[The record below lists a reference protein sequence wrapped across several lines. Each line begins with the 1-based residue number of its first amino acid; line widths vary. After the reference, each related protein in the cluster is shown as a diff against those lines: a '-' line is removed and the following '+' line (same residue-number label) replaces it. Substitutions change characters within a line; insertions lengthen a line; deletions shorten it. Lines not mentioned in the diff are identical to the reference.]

1 MTPAVYTSAQWDGEY
16 GAIFFKRAPP
26 PACPACHRTGF
37 FGPRKVNDRRYSLCK
52 FCGAYQ
58 AIGGER
64 TRCVATVHGCSKWPM
79 VAAAPYLWWVQPD
92 ETGYDCPYCGQ
103 RVQVAA
109 AVVKRP
115 SEDPAHPWA
124 RVPQHMSFEQAAAFW
139 LSQGRPRVYL

>member
-79 VAAAPYLWWVQPD
+79 VAAAPYSGGCSLTRPAMTVL
-92 ETGYDCPYCGQ
+92 T
-103 RVQVAA
+103 VANTF
-109 AVVKRP
+109 R
-115 SEDPAHPWA
+115 
-124 RVPQHMSFEQAAAFW
+124 
-139 LSQGRPRVYL
+139 